1 MASRSAQRMAAVAEL
16 VGKLKDSYPDA
27 KKLKVDIDFEWQEA
41 DQTYD
46 VELCPRVRIEI
57 ER

>member
-16 VGKLKDSYPDA
+16 VGKLKDAYPDA
-27 KKLKVDIDFEWQEA
+27 KKLRIDIDFEWKEA
-41 DQTYD
+41 EDTYD
-46 VELCPRVRIEI
+46 AELCPRVKIEI